1 MRRPLLAALALGLAA
16 ACSHSQ
22 PEPSP
27 PPPKPS
33 IDPGRKAENP
43 PPKPNIDPGRK
54 TEMPAHLPPDVLNQ
68 SPPEDSVRRVAPPQ
82 VAYAHGWMPLSPTG
96 VEKFIRAHP
105 EFDGRGVLIGILDTG
120 VDPQIP
126 GLATTTTGS
135 PKMIDL
141 RDFSGEGSVALTPV
155 TPSGDTVAVGG
166 KKFGGF
172 GRVIGLNTKGPYY
185 GGTIAEIPLGDAPAA
200 DLDRNGKVGDTLAV
214 VVTRASDG
222 WVLFADTDGDG
233 SLAGEKPVHDYL
245 NGREFFGWAPRGL
258 TPRLG
263 IAANFR
269 EVSGRPVLDLVFDVF
284 GHGTHVSGIAAGH
297 DIYGVSGFNGVAPGA
312 QILGLK
318 IANGGNGG
326 ITTTGSMV
334 RAMDYAIRFAQ
345 DRHLPLVLNMSFGVG
360 NEIEGG
366 AKIDGIIDSVLQAHP
381 ELVMAI
387 SGGND
392 GPGLSSIG
400 FPGSAGRA
408 IGIGATLPSS
418 FLAAGA
424 NGAPL
429 SDQLAYFS
437 SRGGEVA
444 KPDIATPGMAYS
456 TVPRWDAGDEV
467 EQGTSMAAPHASGL
481 VALLVSALTQSKQ
494 TVDARA
500 IRQALMVTAAPTS
513 GMTYLDEGTG
523 VPDVGRAW
531 TWLEGHHTVPDIGV
545 RAVGRG
551 DVSGAIRRGAPL
563 TRDTVQSFELI
574 RPVSAGTATFT
585 LRSDAPWLIAPKTV
599 TLSGEKTR
607 VDLRYTKEAL
617 AEPGA
622 HVGVVSGWSDDTLAG
637 PAFRLVNAVI
647 VAPAE
652 ASDSMMLR
660 SAAAVPT
667 GGLLRTFFRADS
679 LRPFTLTVATGSRA
693 ERALAFLHEPDGM
706 PFRDEGARPAGF
718 EQQSA
723 EYEADA
729 RDVVSGTY
737 EAVVVALPGQSASAT
752 ITLVQSP
759 LTLTASRRGAEV
771 QATFVNLTTTPVNA
785 EVGMHLG
792 GAERDELVT
801 ATGSSPVR
809 IPFVLPA
816 WARGVVVDIT
826 MDRAQWGRFTD
837 FGTTLLDSAG
847 KQLGKKP
854 LNYAFGR
861 LQVEGE
867 PGHKDMSVSLNLLPA
882 FAQPADTGKWSLRAA
897 IRLYADSSI
906 VLGASGGSSAVTIA
920 PGKAATASFAMPADY
935 RPLGEKFV
943 PLGLLVAR
951 VDGRSWTREVPLAPS
966 TAASGR

>member
-1 MRRPLLAALALGLAA
+1 MRRLLPAALVLALVA
-16 ACSHSQ
+16 ACAHSG
-22 PEPSP
+22 PDTSP
-27 PPPKPS
+27 APPKPNM
-33 IDPGRKAENP
+33 DPGPHNPP

-54 TEMPAHLPPDVLNQ
+54 TENQAHVPPDALNE
-68 SPPEDSVRRVAPPQ
+68 SPAEDSVRRVAPPQ
-82 VAYAHGWMPLSPTG
+82 LAYARGWMPLAGTG
-96 VEKFIRAHP
+96 IDKFLRAHP

-120 VDPQIP
+120 IDPAVP
-126 GLATTTTGS
+126 GLATTTTSS

-141 RDFSGEGSVALTPV
+141 RDFSGEGSVPLASV
-155 TPSGDTVAVGG
+155 TPTGDSVTVGG
-166 KKFGGF
+166 RRLGGF
-172 GRVIGLNTKGPYY
+172 GRVIGFNTKGPYY
-185 GGTIAEIPLGDAPAA
+185 AGTIAEIPLGDAPAA
-200 DLDRNGKVGDTLAV
+200 DLNRNGKVGDTLAV

-245 NGREFFGWAPRGL
+245 SGRESFGWAPRGL

-263 IAANFR
+263 IAANFS
-269 EVSGRPVLDLVFDVF
+269 EVSGRPALDLVFDVF
-284 GHGTHVSGIAAGH
+284 GHGTHVAGIAAGH
-297 DIYGVSGFNGVAPGA
+297 DIYGVGGFNGVAPGA

-326 ITTTGSMV
+326 ITTTGSML
-334 RAMDYAIRFAQ
+334 RAMDYAIRFAR

-366 AKIDGIIDSVLQAHP
+366 ARIDGMIDSVLQAHP
-381 ELVMAI
+381 DLVMAI
-387 SGGND
+387 AGGND

-400 FPGSAGRA
+400 FPGSAGSA
-408 IGIGATLPSS
+408 ISIGATLPSS
-418 FLAAGA
+418 FLAPGA

-444 KPDIATPGMAYS
+444 KPDIVAPGMAYS

-467 EQGTSMAAPHASGL
+467 EQGTSMAAPHASGI
-481 VALLVSALTQSKQ
+481 VALLVSGLTQSKKP
-494 TVDARA
+494 VDARA
-500 IRQALMVTAAPTS
+500 IRQALMVTASPTS

-523 VPDVGRAW
+523 VPDVGGAW
-531 TWLEGHHTVPDIGV
+531 SWLDGNHAVPDITV

-551 DVSGAIRRGAPL
+551 DVSGAIRRGTPL
-563 TRDTVQSFELI
+563 GRDTVQTFELM
-574 RPVSAGTATFT
+574 RPASAGTASYT
-585 LRSDAPWLIAPKTV
+585 LRSDAPWLVAPTSV
-599 TLSGEKTR
+599 TLTGEKTR
-607 VDLRYTKEAL
+607 VDVRYTREAL
-617 AEPGA
+617 ADPGA

-637 PAFRLVNAVI
+637 PAFRLVNAVV
-647 VAPAE
+647 VAPMGGTDSTTLR
-652 ASDSMMLR
+652 ASER
-660 SAAAVPT
+660 VPT

-679 LRPFTLTVATGSRA
+679 LRPFVLTVATGSHA

-706 PFRDEGARPAGF
+706 PFRDDGARPAGF
-718 EQQSA
+718 DQQSA

-729 RDVVSGTY
+729 RDVVSGIY
-737 EAVVVALPGQSASAT
+737 EAVVVSLPGQSASTT
-752 ITLVQSP
+752 ITFVQSP
-759 LTLTASRRGAEV
+759 LSLRASRRGADI
-771 QATFVNLTTTPVNA
+771 QATFVNLTKSPINA

-816 WARGVVVDIT
+816 WARGVVVDIM

-837 FGTTLLDSAG
+837 FGTTLLDSVG
-847 KQLGKKP
+847 RQLGKKP

-861 LQVEGE
+861 LQVEAD
-867 PGHKDMSVSLNLLPA
+867 PGHGDMPVSLNLLPA
-882 FAQPADTGKWSLRAA
+882 FAEPADTGKWSLRAS
-897 IRLYADSSI
+897 IRLYADSSV
-906 VLGASGGSSAVTIA
+906 VLGASGGTNAVTIA
-920 PGKAATASFAMPADY
+920 PLKSVTSSFSMPADP

-951 VDGRSWTREVPLAPS
+951 VDGRSWTREIPLVSSP
-966 TAASGR
+966 AAAGR